1 MREWILPY
9 ESVRSSPDP
18 EGALLEFLE
27 STYEAAA
34 NLAKWD
40 RNALERPPGWK
51 PPPSSRV

>member
-1 MREWILPY
+1 MQSWILPY

-34 NLAKWD
+34 SLAKWD
-40 RNALERPPGWK
+40 RKSLERPPGWK
-51 PPPSSRV
+51 PPPSSRI